1 MEGSMKDLAKYRLER
16 AEEML
21 RASQIN
27 LRLGEFRT
35 SMNRSYYAVFH
46 AMRAAN
52 SLYSFDST
60 KHSGVISFFR
70 RTFLKDGLIDK
81 SLSKII
87 TKTSFYRESSDYQDF
102 FLASRADAETQ
113 LENAKRFVTV
123 VSEFLAEYLDSG
135 Q

>member
-1 MEGSMKDLAKYRLER
+1 MEGSMRDLAKYRLER

-70 RTFLKDGLIDK
+70 RTFLKDGLIVT
-81 SLSKII
+81 IQEG
-87 TKTSFYRESSDYQDF
+87 RESQEIRGLSG
-102 FLASRADAETQ
+102 FLSCQQSRRGNTIGKRET
-113 LENAKRFVTV
+113 LCH
-123 VSEFLAEYLDSG
+123 SG
-135 Q
+135 IGIFGGIS